1 MRCYWGVCHTLQA
14 ALEWPQRAHLA
25 LTVAAGTVQGTAAV
39 HDAGWAHMD
48 LKPDNLCMEI
58 QDGLPHPYLVDFGS
72 SLMQDTSRSTLSCL
86 AVHAQKL
93 LADMHL

>member
-1 MRCYWGVCHTLQA
+1 MA
-14 ALEWPQRAHLA
+14 SDLA
-25 LTVAAGTVQGTAAV
+25 LTNGAESVQGTAAV

-72 SLMQDTSRSTLSCL
+72 SLMQDTSRFTISARQYMPTNYSLKCICEL
-86 AVHAQKL
+86 YPCQCT
-93 LADMHL
+93 